1 MGNRVCKKILY
12 YIDVI
17 CISPLAVFSGEEG
30 TTDNSILYDYD
41 GIPFVSGTTLAG
53 AFRNYY
59 NLEKNKDSLFGF
71 SDSDNGVGRM
81 SSVYISDMR
90 FESCNVNV
98 LIRNGVELND
108 NKAVVTKGK
117 YDFEAIE
124 PGNKGKF
131 IIELVIRESD
141 EQREDIWEKQIIQI
155 LSALDTNQIRI
166 GAHKSRGYGKLRID
180 AIRKNVYTRHNILEY
195 KNAYDYDKY
204 ILLPDIKEEL
214 LQDILTKYVKI
225 KIPLKMNG
233 GLSIREYS
241 AKKNLPDFVQL
252 TVHENSTDIPVIP
265 GTSIAGAIRHRVVEI
280 LTELGISCI
289 DYIINSIFGYV
300 DGTEAHISNVIFD
313 ECRIIGAKKLIL
325 SRNAISRFE
334 SATKD
339 GALYREMAYYD
350 GNCIMTIYVNK
361 EIYVKSSSEV
371 NINIS
376 DYVIGFILIALK
388 DLQNGYLSIGGQTS
402 IGRGIFEEDGSI
414 VITEGICSEEEYI
427 SNCIKL
433 LEEI

>member
-1 MGNRVCKKILY
+1 M
-12 YIDVI
+12 
-17 CISPLAVFSGEEG
+17 
-30 TTDNSILYDYD
+30 
-41 GIPFVSGTTLAG
+41 
-53 AFRNYY
+53 
-59 NLEKNKDSLFGF
+59 
-71 SDSDNGVGRM
+71 
-81 SSVYISDMR
+81 
-90 FESCNVNV
+90 
-98 LIRNGVELND
+98 
-108 NKAVVTKGK
+108 
-117 YDFEAIE
+117 
-124 PGNKGKF
+124 
-131 IIELVIRESD
+131 
-141 EQREDIWEKQIIQI
+141 
-155 LSALDTNQIRI
+155 
-166 GAHKSRGYGKLRID
+166 
-180 AIRKNVYTRHNILEY
+180 
-195 KNAYDYDKY
+195 
-204 ILLPDIKEEL
+204 
-214 LQDILTKYVKI
+214 
-225 KIPLKMNG
+225 
-233 GLSIREYS
+233 
-241 AKKNLPDFVQL
+241 PDFVQL
-252 TVHENSTDIPVIP
+252 TVHENGTDIPVIP

-339 GALYREMAYYD
+339 GALYREMAYYG

>member
-1 MGNRVCKKILY
+1 M
-12 YIDVI
+12 
-17 CISPLAVFSGEEG
+17 FSGEEG

-131 IIELVIRESD
+131 IIELVLRESD
-141 EQREDIWEKQIIQI
+141 EQRENIWEKQIIQI

-233 GLSIREYS
+233 
-241 AKKNLPDFVQL
+241 
-252 TVHENSTDIPVIP
+252 
-265 GTSIAGAIRHRVVEI
+265 
-280 LTELGISCI
+280 
-289 DYIINSIFGYV
+289 
-300 DGTEAHISNVIFD
+300 
-313 ECRIIGAKKLIL
+313 
-325 SRNAISRFE
+325 
-334 SATKD
+334 
-339 GALYREMAYYD
+339 
-350 GNCIMTIYVNK
+350 
-361 EIYVKSSSEV
+361 
-371 NINIS
+371 
-376 DYVIGFILIALK
+376 
-388 DLQNGYLSIGGQTS
+388 
-402 IGRGIFEEDGSI
+402 
-414 VITEGICSEEEYI
+414 
-427 SNCIKL
+427 
-433 LEEI
+433 

>member
-1 MGNRVCKKILY
+1 M
-12 YIDVI
+12 
-17 CISPLAVFSGEEG
+17 
-30 TTDNSILYDYD
+30 
-41 GIPFVSGTTLAG
+41 
-53 AFRNYY
+53 
-59 NLEKNKDSLFGF
+59 
-71 SDSDNGVGRM
+71 
-81 SSVYISDMR
+81 
-90 FESCNVNV
+90 
-98 LIRNGVELND
+98 
-108 NKAVVTKGK
+108 
-117 YDFEAIE
+117 
-124 PGNKGKF
+124 
-131 IIELVIRESD
+131 
-141 EQREDIWEKQIIQI
+141 
-155 LSALDTNQIRI
+155 
-166 GAHKSRGYGKLRID
+166 
-180 AIRKNVYTRHNILEY
+180 
-195 KNAYDYDKY
+195 
-204 ILLPDIKEEL
+204 
-214 LQDILTKYVKI
+214 
-225 KIPLKMNG
+225 
-233 GLSIREYS
+233 
-241 AKKNLPDFVQL
+241 
-252 TVHENSTDIPVIP
+252 
-265 GTSIAGAIRHRVVEI
+265 
-280 LTELGISCI
+280 
-289 DYIINSIFGYV
+289 
-300 DGTEAHISNVIFD
+300 IFD